1 MTTQHIYAARSETI
15 YHATIT
21 HDKLRRGISDPAKTH
36 QSVPEMPSKLHVGYK
51 KKAPKI
57 AALILGR
64 NVNE

>member
-36 QSVPEMPSKLHVGYK
+36 QSVPEMPSKLHVGYQK
-51 KKAPKI
+51 KLLK
-57 AALILGR
+57 
-64 NVNE
+64 